1 MKCLIY
7 IVGLGPGSSDYILPK
22 ALKTLENADLVMG
35 FSRALESIDFIDNN
49 KIAIKTLSDILDN
62 VEKNKDKDIAVIASG
77 DPCFYGVTEYIKRN
91 LNKDKVEIIPG
102 ISSFQY
108 LMCKLG
114 KSWQGAFLGSVHGRE
129 ADFLSI
135 VSKNKTCVFLTDKT
149 NSPKILAEKL
159 LGGNINCKV
168 YVGEN
173 LSYED
178 EKITIGNPLEISK
191 GEFTSLSVFIVE
203 EA

>member
-1 MKCLIY
+1 MKYLIY
-7 IVGLGPGSSDYILPK
+7 IVGLGPGSKGYILPK
-22 ALKTLENADLVMG
+22 ATETLEKADLILG

-49 KIAIKTLSDILDN
+49 KLTIKTLKDILDI
-62 VEKNKDKDIAVIASG
+62 VEEQKGKDIAIIASG

-91 LNKDKVEIIPG
+91 LPEYKIDIIPG

-108 LMCKLG
+108 FMCRLG

-135 VSKNKTCVFLTDKT
+135 VKKNKTSVFLTDNI
-149 NSPKILAEKL
+149 NSPKILGEKL
-159 LGGNINCKV
+159 VSENINCKV

-178 EKITIGNPLEISK
+178 EKITIGSPLEISK
-191 GEFTSLSVFIVE
+191 GDFTSLSVFVVE